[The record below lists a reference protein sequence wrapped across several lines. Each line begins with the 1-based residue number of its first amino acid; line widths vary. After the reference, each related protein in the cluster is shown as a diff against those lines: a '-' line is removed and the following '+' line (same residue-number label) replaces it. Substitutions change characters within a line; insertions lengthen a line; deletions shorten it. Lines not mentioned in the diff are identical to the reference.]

1 MNMIP
6 SYAYNKQLKHE
17 KYQKENKKE
26 ISKTKAYPCGSLQV
40 FFLYFQA
47 GTKKYKFAF
56 AVKTKKGT
64 STLSC

>member
-40 FFLYFQA
+40 FFPYFQA
-47 GTKKYKFAF
+47 GIKKY
-56 AVKTKKGT
+56 
-64 STLSC
+64 